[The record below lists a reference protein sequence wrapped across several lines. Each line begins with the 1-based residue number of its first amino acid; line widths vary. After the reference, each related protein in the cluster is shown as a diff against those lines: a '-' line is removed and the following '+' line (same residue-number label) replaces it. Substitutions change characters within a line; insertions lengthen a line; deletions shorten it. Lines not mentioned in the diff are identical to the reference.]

1 MVKQNSKTSA
11 QTQLQGADRENIP
24 TVCHITQK
32 TGMKYKRIECR
43 ASMRPII
50 GRDNTIG
57 IWPAVYLFVY
67 QLTNSTTGD

>member
-1 MVKQNSKTSA
+1 M
-11 QTQLQGADRENIP
+11 QGR
-24 TVCHITQK
+24 Q
-32 TGMKYKRIECR
+32 
-43 ASMRPII
+43 RPII